1 LNTSTLSFEPV
12 SLEEQPEIPGEANR
26 GSNKSLGKAV
36 IICGVAIGLALLSFY
51 MYDTYLTTLNYTD
64 PMVKPLYLP
73 AYAEIREVIPL
84 GIGRTEIISMF
95 EPRNLGNA
103 TPDLIT
109 PTSPMH
115 MHGFWE

>member
-1 LNTSTLSFEPV
+1 MVNPISSFEPV
-12 SLEEQPEIPGEANR
+12 SPVPPEIPGEAE
-26 GSNKSLGKAV
+26 GGKPMSIGKAA
-36 IICGVAIGLALLSFY
+36 IILGMILGSALLSFY
-51 MYDTYLTTLNYTD
+51 MYDAYLTTLNYTD
-64 PMVKPLYLP
+64 PAIKPLYLP

-95 EPRNLGNA
+95 EPKTLGTA
-103 TPDLIT
+103 TPDLLT